1 MLEMNS
7 LPLPLRWLPALVVMG
22 LIFTLSSLP
31 ADVLPDYGPLDF
43 LLKKGAHAIGYALL
57 ASAYFYALPPR
68 LSPGYKAVLALLM
81 AVLFALSDEFHQSFV
96 QGRTSS
102 LRDVAIDT
110 MGGLAGLGVSR
121 VFHSSNSSSN
131 SAP

>member
-1 MLEMNS
+1 MRAVNS

-22 LIFTLSSLP
+22 LIFFLSSLP
-31 ADVLPDYGPLDF
+31 ADVLPDYGPLD
-43 LLKKGAHAIGYALL
+43 LLVKKGGHAIGYALL
-57 ASAYFYALPPR
+57 ASSYFYALPPR
-68 LSPGYKAVLALLM
+68 LSAGYKALLALLM

-110 MGGLAGLGVSR
+110 MGAVVGLGVAR
-121 VFHSSNSSSN
+121 VFYSSNSSSN
-131 SAP
+131 STR

>member
-1 MLEMNS
+1 MLSVNS
-7 LPLPLRWLPALVVMG
+7 LPLPVRWLPALVVMG
-22 LIFTLSSLP
+22 MIFFLSSLP
-31 ADVLPDYGPLDF
+31 ADVLPDYGLLD
-43 LLKKGAHAIGYALL
+43 LLVKKGGHAIGYALL

-68 LSPGYKAVLALLM
+68 LSAGYKALLALFM

-110 MGGLAGLGVSR
+110 MGAVVGLGVAR
-121 VFHSSNSSSN
+121 IFYSSNSSSN
-131 SAP
+131 STG

>member
-1 MLEMNS
+1 MLSVNS
-7 LPLPLRWLPALVVMG
+7 LPLPVRWLPALAVMG
-22 LIFTLSSLP
+22 MIFFLSSLP
-31 ADVLPDYGPLDF
+31 ADVLPDYGLLD
-43 LLKKGAHAIGYALL
+43 LLVKKGGHAIGYALL

-68 LSPGYKAVLALLM
+68 LSAGYKALLALFM

-110 MGGLAGLGVSR
+110 MGAVVGLGVAR
-121 VFHSSNSSSN
+121 VFYSSNSSSN
-131 SAP
+131 STG